1 MRLKSKRVLELME
14 QRGITED
21 MLHDICGV
29 HYVRDN
35 CMISQSHARRLSEV
49 LDVDVPEIAERL
61 AEGGKA

>member
-1 MRLKSKRVLELME
+1 MME

-21 MLHDICGV
+21 RLHDICGV

-35 CMISQSHARRLSEV
+35 CMISQSHARRLSKV
-49 LDVDVPEIAERL
+49 LGVDVPEIVEQL

>member
-1 MRLKSKRVLELME
+1 MRLKSKRILELME

-29 HYVRDN
+29 NYVRDN
-35 CMISQSHARRLSEV
+35 YMISQCHARRLSEV
-49 LDVDVPEIAERL
+49 LGVDVPEIAEQL